1 MIQIRQNC
9 FETNSSSTHCLV
21 INNKDLDRTID
32 ENLFLEK
39 YDIFDG
45 KTHPMTSYYDGEYF
59 EKIQDKLTYLVK
71 IILMTVGYIKNVED
85 WPKPAIK
92 LLNLLKEIFPNTD
105 FSGVNS
111 NNYKYYY
118 EDGDYVLDDDLDW
131 FEERG
136 LPITMLLDKDILKHL
151 FQYGV
156 IYFGN
161 RDDENFS
168 NYIRRIEQDDTKLV
182 TSISG

>member
-39 YDIFDG
+39 YDIFGG

-59 EKIQDKLTYLVK
+59 EEIQDKLTYLVK

-105 FSGVNS
+105 FSRVNS
-111 NNYKYYY
+111 DNYEYYY

-131 FEERG
+131 YEERG